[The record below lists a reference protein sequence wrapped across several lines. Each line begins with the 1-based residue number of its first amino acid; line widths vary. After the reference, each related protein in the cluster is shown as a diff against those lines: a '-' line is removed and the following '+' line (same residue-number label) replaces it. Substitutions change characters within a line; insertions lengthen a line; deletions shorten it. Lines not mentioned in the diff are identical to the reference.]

1 MHMHLKRI
9 SIEKNPKQTR
19 SDICEQKNS
28 KEPEYVNSIL
38 D

>member
-1 MHMHLKRI
+1 MHLKRI
-9 SIEKNPKQTR
+9 TIEKKTKQKR

-38 D
+38 E